1 MCRLNEEMIETL
13 FVSNSANMSSME
25 MNKRQIPSIQNQENR
40 VLDPKKSQNIAIL
53 LRALNV
59 TKDEVCEA
67 LLEGNRSPN
76 PIKCLVIPSNF
87 LFLPDFFFFDS
98 GSTDSLGTELL
109 ETLLKMAPSKEEEIK
124 LREYKDD
131 SPFKL
136 GPAEKFLKAL
146 LNIPFAFKRVE
157 AMLYTT
163 NFESEVNYLCKSFET
178 LQVVFSSIF
187 HSTIVESSLGL
198 FIGFKDANEY

>member
-1 MCRLNEEMIETL
+1 MLGHS
-13 FVSNSANMSSME
+13 F
-25 MNKRQIPSIQNQENR
+25 KFFIP
-40 VLDPKKSQNIAIL
+40 
-53 LRALNV
+53 
-59 TKDEVCEA
+59 T
-67 LLEGNRSPN
+67 G
-76 PIKCLVIPSNF
+76 
-87 LFLPDFFFFDS
+87 FFFFDS